1 MISGRTPLTY
11 DQWRQRF
18 TSALEHAADGALVLG
33 YGFSPTLE
41 DALVEVI
48 DAEPADRADA
58 TARAWNA
65 FHVEHPKP

>member
-11 DQWRQRF
+11 DERLDLF
-18 TSALEHAADGALVLG
+18 TRALEQATGGALVLG
-33 YGFSPTLE
+33 LHLSPGLE
-41 DALVEVI
+41 DAFVEVI

-58 TARAWNA
+58 TARAWAA